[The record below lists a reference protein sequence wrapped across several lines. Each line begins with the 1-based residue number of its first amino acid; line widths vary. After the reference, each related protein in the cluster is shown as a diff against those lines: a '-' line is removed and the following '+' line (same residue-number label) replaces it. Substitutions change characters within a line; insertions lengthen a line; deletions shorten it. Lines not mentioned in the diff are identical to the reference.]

1 MGERRRCTGGL
12 RAVAGVLL
20 AVSTLV
26 AACDDGG
33 TAEPVRTRDR
43 AVVVASFSFSESD
56 LLAEIY
62 AQALEAAGV
71 PVRRELD
78 LGSRE
83 LVLPA
88 LQQGMVDVV
97 PEYLGT
103 ALASAS
109 GAGTPTAP
117 DARDVPAVRAAL
129 DHALRAWHLRTL
141 TPSMAEN
148 QNGIVVT
155 RATARRFG
163 LRTVSDL
170 RGIAAGLTLA
180 GPPECRVRT
189 YCLPGLRQRYGLRF
203 GDFLPLDTEGQRD
216 AALDQGLA
224 DVAVLFTTDGRL
236 GVGDLVLLEDD
247 RRLQPAENV
256 VPVVSTRVLAR
267 HDGGLVEQTLNHVS
281 AELTTKNLV
290 FLNWRVAVAGK
301 DLAGEAR
308 GWLRRHGLL
317 TASR

>member
-1 MGERRRCTGGL
+1 VAQRRRRSGG
-12 RAVAGVLL
+12 RRSVAGVLL
-20 AVSTLV
+20 AVSTLL
-26 AACDDGG
+26 AACDEDP
-33 TAEPVRTRDR
+33 TTEPGPARDE
-43 AVVVASFSFSESD
+43 AVVVASFSFAESD

-88 LQQGMVDVV
+88 LEQGQVDVV

-103 ALASAS
+103 ALAGVS
-109 GAGTPTAP
+109 GARTPTAP

-129 DHALRAWHLRTL
+129 DQALRPWHLQTL
-141 TPSMAEN
+141 TPSAAQN
-148 QNGIVVT
+148 QNGLVVT
-155 RATARRFG
+155 QETARRLG

-170 RGIAAGLTLA
+170 HGLAARLTLA

-203 GDFLPLDTEGQRD
+203 ENFLPLDTEGQRD

-236 GVGDLVLLEDD
+236 AAGDLVLLADD
-247 RRLQPAENV
+247 RHLQPAENV
-256 VPVVSTRVLAR
+256 VPVVSTKVLAR
-267 HDGGLVEQTLNHVS
+267 HDGLVRLTLDRVS
-281 AELTTKNLV
+281 AQLTTKSLL
-290 FLNWRVAVAGK
+290 FLNWRVTVAGK

-308 GWLRRHGLL
+308 GWLRRHGLV

>member
-1 MGERRRCTGGL
+1 VGQRRRCTGTP
-12 RAVAGVLL
+12 RAVAGIVLAVTLL
-20 AVSTLV
+20 A
-26 AACDDGG
+26 ACQGNDR
-33 TAEPVRTRDR
+33 AEPVRSRDG
-43 AVVVASFSFSESD
+43 AVVVASFSFAESD

-88 LQQGMVDVV
+88 LQQGQVDVV

-103 ALASAS
+103 ALASVS
-109 GAGTPTAP
+109 GAVAP
-117 DARDVPAVRAAL
+117 AGPDVRDVAAVRAAL
-129 DHALRAWHLRTL
+129 DRALRAWHLQTL
-141 TPSMAEN
+141 APSSAEN
-148 QNGIVVT
+148 QNGLVVT
-155 RATARRFG
+155 RTTARRLG

-170 RGIAAGLTLA
+170 RGVAAGLTLA
-180 GPPECRVRT
+180 GPPECPARP

-203 GDFLPLDTEGQRD
+203 DDFLPLDTEGQRD
-216 AALDQGLA
+216 AALDEGLA

-236 GVGDLVLLEDD
+236 AAGDLVLLDDD

-267 HDGGLVEQTLNHVS
+267 HDDLVEQTLDRVS

-290 FLNWRVAVAGK
+290 FLNWRVGVAGK
-301 DLAGEAR
+301 DPAGEAR

-317 TASR
+317 TATR